1 MNKEKLKNLPSGHD
15 GNGYITINGEVKK
28 GFLLGAI
35 DATLEAI
42 KESKRLLGERMEQNA
57 IRGLKGSGKMSYYHT
72 SSDFLEIMRTF
83 KEAGEYPEIT
93 IQYYAEN
100 KEYGRCEVTLMG
112 VILDTVGAGSL
123 DDSSDE
129 SIRLETN
136 FTFDDF
142 DIVSRFKG

>member
-1 MNKEKLKNLPSGHD
+1 MNKERLKNIPSGHD
-15 GNGYITINGEVKK
+15 GNGYITIGGEVKR
-28 GFLLGAI
+28 GFRLGAI
-35 DATLEAI
+35 EGTLETI
-42 KESKRLLGERMEQNA
+42 KESKRFLGERMEQNA
-57 IRGLKGSGKMSYYHT
+57 PRGLKGSGKMSYYHT
-72 SSDFLEIMRTF
+72 TSDFLEIMRNY
-83 KEAGEYPEIT
+83 KETGEYPEIT
-93 IQYYAEN
+93 IQYYAET
-100 KEYGRCEVTLMG
+100 KAYGRCEVTLMG

>member
-1 MNKEKLKNLPSGHD
+1 MKKERLQNLPSGHD

-28 GFLLGAI
+28 SFRIGAI
-35 DATLEAI
+35 EATLEAI
-42 KESKRLLGERMEQNA
+42 KENKRFLGEYMEQNA
-57 IRGLKGSGKMSYYHT
+57 IRGEKGSGKMSYYHT
-72 SSDFLEIMRTF
+72 TSEFLEIMRTF
-83 KEAGEYPEIT
+83 KETGEYPEIT

-100 KEYGRCEVTLMG
+100 KTYGRCEVTLMG
-112 VILDTVGAGSL
+112 VIFDSVGAGTL